1 VPRLGNLS
9 ITRKLT
15 LIIMASSATAL
26 LLTGL
31 GLIVYDVVT
40 FQRAM
45 AANLSSIAAVV
56 GSNTAAAVVFQDV
69 EAARESLRAL
79 RARHSIVSAFAY
91 KKDGTP
97 FAGYVRDRA
106 TAAPSTVPAG
116 FSGERFTSDSVEV
129 FEPIRLGAEVVG
141 AIAIKSDLHEIQ
153 ERLWRAGQIM
163 LMVFAVSLFVAYG
176 VSSLLQRSVSGPIL
190 ALAELAES
198 VSARQDYAVRAQP
211 RSGDEIGVLVQG
223 FNHMLGQIQKR
234 DGELQKTHGELEQRI
249 AELQRSNGEL
259 EQFAYVASHDLQ
271 EPLRMITGYTQ
282 LLAKRY
288 KGRLD
293 PDADSYIGFAVDGA
307 KRMQAL
313 IEALL
318 NYSRVGTRGK
328 PKART
333 DCEAVLQNTLA
344 GLQLAIQQ
352 SGAVVTH
359 DPLPNVM
366 ADESQISQLLQNLIG
381 NAIKFRNAESPR
393 VHISCKRKSDAWLF
407 SVKDNGIGIDPQ
419 YWERIFVIFQRL
431 HTREEYAGT
440 GIGLAICKKIV
451 ERHGG
456 TIWVNSEA
464 NKGATFYF
472 TLAA

>member
-1 VPRLGNLS
+1 VPRFGNLS

-163 LMVFAVSLFVAYG
+163 LMVLAVSLFVAYG

-198 VSARQDYAVRAQP
+198 VSARQDYAARAQP

-328 PKART
+328 PRART
-333 DCEAVLQNTLA
+333 DCESVLKNTLA
-344 GLQLAIQQ
+344 GLQLAIRQ